1 MSPVCTW
8 SAVRRAL
15 RVTEGVGVAAALAL
29 LGVGP
34 ARAVVGGLEAGGA
47 LARSAI
53 MVLSSRGGVC
63 SGVVV
68 APDVVLTAAHCAT
81 DATQYRVHYREGGEP
96 VLIGPTA
103 QAVHPGYDRGALKG
117 RRRSIDMALLR
128 LPEPLPARFAPATLS
143 ETSPAMGAALIFGGY
158 GVLRPG
164 DGRSTGTFREAKL
177 AVVEPYGRAT
187 ILVWASDPTRG
198 GAGACEGDSGGPIA
212 EGGAVAAIT
221 TWAAGSAKGCGD
233 MSQGVLV
240 GPQRRWIDGVLAGW
254 GRTAAWR

>member
-1 MSPVCTW
+1 MSPVFTR
-8 SAVRRAL
+8 SATRRAL
-15 RVTEGVGVAAALAL
+15 AAGLVALVIGAA
-29 LGVGP
+29 GP

-47 LARSAI
+47 LARSAV

-81 DATQYRVHYREGGEP
+81 NASEYRVHYREGGEP
-96 VLIGPTA
+96 VLIAPTA
-103 QAVHPGYDRGALKG
+103 GAVHPGYDRGALKG
-117 RRRSIDMALLR
+117 RRRSVDLALLR
-128 LPEPLPARFAPATLS
+128 LPEPLPTRFAPATLS
-143 ETSPAMGAALIFGGY
+143 ETAPAKGAGLTLGGY

-164 DGRSTGTFREAKL
+164 DARSTGTFREAKL
-177 AVVEPYGRAT
+177 AVVEPFGRAT
-187 ILVWASDPTRG
+187 ILVWASDPTHG

-212 EGGAVAAIT
+212 EGDAVAAIT
-221 TWAAGSAKGCGD
+221 TWAAGARQGCGD

-254 GRTAAWR
+254 GRDAGWR

>member
-1 MSPVCTW
+1 MSPVFTR
-8 SAVRRAL
+8 SAVRRA
-15 RVTEGVGVAAALAL
+15 VGVAAGLAF

-47 LARSAI
+47 LARSAV

-81 DATQYRVHYREGGEP
+81 NATEYRVHYREGGEP
-96 VLIGPTA
+96 VLIAPAAG
-103 QAVHPGYDRGALKG
+103 AVHPGYDPGALKS
-117 RRRSIDMALLR
+117 RRRSVDLALLR
-128 LPEPLPARFAPATLS
+128 LPDALPARFAPATLS
-143 ETSPAMGAALIFGGY
+143 ETSPAKGAGLTLGGY

-164 DGRSTGTFREAKL
+164 DARSTGTFREARL

-212 EGGAVAAIT
+212 EGGSVAAIT
-221 TWAAGSAKGCGD
+221 TWAAGARQGCGD

>member
-1 MSPVCTW
+1 MSPVF
-8 SAVRRAL
+8 ARPARLAAGLLAFGFLAL
-15 RVTEGVGVAAALAL
+15 GVVAA
-29 LGVGP
+29 GP

-81 DATQYRVHYREGGEP
+81 NAIEYRVHYREGGEP
-96 VLIGPTA
+96 VLIAPSA
-103 QAVHPGYDRGALKG
+103 QAVHPGYDPGALKS
-117 RRRSIDMALLR
+117 RRRSVDLALLR
-128 LPEPLPARFAPATLS
+128 LPDALPARFAPATLA
-143 ETSPAMGAALIFGGY
+143 ETAPAKGAGLTLGGY

-164 DGRSTGTFREAKL
+164 DARSTGTFREARL
-177 AVVEPYGRAT
+177 AAVEPYGRAT
-187 ILVWASDPTRG
+187 ILVWASDPARG

-212 EGGAVAAIT
+212 EGGAVAAIV
-221 TWAAGSAKGCGD
+221 TWAAGARQGCGD

-254 GRTAAWR
+254 GRAAAWR